1 MNWFKCIGRPKIT
14 LVKIMKND
22 ISIKV
27 VTKSVILDKI
37 EWRKEYMWLTLISL
51 MRIHSQPQN
60 FGTKTWLLFQS
71 FAQSVQ
77 SYLLYTCA
85 DPAVRRLHIWV
96 ALLATGSSTLL
107 LWDHWLHKISGCWRR
122 HFPSE
127 IPWMGRATWMC
138 SHTPHLNHA
147 SEKGS
152 RKRA

>member
-1 MNWFKCIGRPKIT
+1 
-14 LVKIMKND
+14 MKND

-85 DPAVRRLHIWV
+85 DPTVRRLHI
-96 ALLATGSSTLL
+96 
-107 LWDHWLHKISGCWRR
+107 
-122 HFPSE
+122 
-127 IPWMGRATWMC
+127 
-138 SHTPHLNHA
+138 
-147 SEKGS
+147 
-152 RKRA
+152 